1 MFNLR
6 GGAPRSSHQILNL
19 DTVLFLST
27 SPRVNKTL
35 LCVFPTVLFCL
46 SCVVGCSGSTDPEGL
61 YLSRDHLE
69 HVGL

>member
-6 GGAPRSSHQILNL
+6 KGGPRSSHQILNL
-19 DTVLFLST
+19 GIVLFLST
-27 SPRVNKTL
+27 SPRVNKTM
-35 LCVFPTVLFCL
+35 LCVLPTLLFCL
-46 SCVVGCSGSTDPEGL
+46 SCAVVTDPEGL